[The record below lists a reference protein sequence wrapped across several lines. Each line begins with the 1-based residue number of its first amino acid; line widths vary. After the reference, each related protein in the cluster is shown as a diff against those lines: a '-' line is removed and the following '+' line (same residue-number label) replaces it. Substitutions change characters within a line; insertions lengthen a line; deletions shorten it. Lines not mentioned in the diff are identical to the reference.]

1 MPTADPLNS
10 FAASLA
16 HVLPATPPRGLH
28 SPLPYVSVPGT
39 PRSERISNAASPFSP
54 DDYDDDDDDNFSDCS
69 PFTRSTPD
77 TSLRISRVARFSLS
91 PCPSPSKGLAGSP
104 RIAKSLSSALARLS
118 PTMAQKKTGKPVP
131 RSAGPTKLKKSAAL
145 ELDDDEDVLMDENS
159 THKGSAPLK
168 GQKLFA
174 DIINRSL
181 PVPPASRLDKPRK
194 SLPGRMEDDIDA
206 WLPTTGSAR
215 GLAKLSC
222 KSAERLPLAA
232 DNGPRGV
239 KRKR

>member
-16 HVLPATPPRGLH
+16 HVLPATPPRGHH
-28 SPLPYVSVPGT
+28 SPLTYVPGT

-54 DDYDDDDDDNFSDCS
+54 DDDDDDDDDNFSDCS

-118 PTMAQKKTGKPVP
+118 PTMAQKKASKPAP
-131 RSAGPTKLKKSAAL
+131 RSAGPTKLKTSEAYGG
-145 ELDDDEDVLMDENS
+145 DDDEDEDVRMDEVGRQ
-159 THKGSAPLK
+159 KGAVPLK
-168 GQKLFA
+168 GQKLFMEL
-174 DIINRSL
+174 INHL
-181 PVPPASRLDKPRK
+181 PVPPATRLDKPRK
-194 SLPGRMEDDIDA
+194 SLPARMEDDIDS
-206 WLPTTGSAR
+206 WLPPAGSTR
-215 GLAKLSC
+215 GLARLSFNR
-222 KSAERLPLAA
+222 AERPSLAA